1 MGVCVGRRL
10 SIAICVACVALLQVP
25 ALADQA
31 LRPPTNTPAP
41 EAPTNSRT
49 KEVLTDAA
57 IIAALIAASIAAYRA
72 GGPGPCACPEHTD
85 RAGHRCGRR
94 SAHDKARWLGCCLLS
109 KRHHQGG
116 DRRLS
121 EKSGQIIMPS
131 GYEGSPDYRGK
142 PPLDRHRVVALI
154 VYIAL
159 VGGIGWLLW

>member
-10 SIAICVACVALLQVP
+10 SIAICVACVGLLQVP

-57 IIAALIAASIAAYRA
+57 IIAALIAASIAASIAAYRA
-72 GGPGPCACPEHTD
+72 GGPGPCACPEDTD

-94 SAHDKARWLGCCLLS
+94 SAHDKPGGWDVACYPSDITKEAIDAYRKS
-109 KRHHQGG
+109 QG
-116 DRRLS
+116 
-121 EKSGQIIMPS
+121 K
-131 GYEGSPDYRGK
+131 
-142 PPLDRHRVVALI
+142 
-154 VYIAL
+154 
-159 VGGIGWLLW
+159 